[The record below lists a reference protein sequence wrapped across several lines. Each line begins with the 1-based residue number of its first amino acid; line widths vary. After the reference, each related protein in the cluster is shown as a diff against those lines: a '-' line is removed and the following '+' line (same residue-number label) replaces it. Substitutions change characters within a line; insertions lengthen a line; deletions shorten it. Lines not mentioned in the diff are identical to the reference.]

1 MAVLL
6 PIGFMCL
13 VAMETKQVTLLPLFN
28 IYGMTWLEFVIMFFC
43 FEWRKELMR

>member
-13 VAMETKQVTLLPLFN
+13 VAMETKQATLLLLFN
-28 IYGMTWLEFVIMFFC
+28 IYGVTWSEFVIMFFC
-43 FEWRKELMR
+43 FEWRNELKR